1 MLSML
6 VDKWV
11 DVRSTFKKLEETVH
25 VDARHFPED
34 STYDSFN

>member
-1 MLSML
+1 ML

-34 STYDSFN
+34 STYDSF